1 MKISSQLL
9 RKIESDLALNAAFR
23 KGEDIPVA
31 NCWHFCTD
39 GNAVDA
45 MFYGRRDFI
54 DGMNRIYLAFRKYP
68 NVTIL
73 AFVLMDTHFHLVMH
87 GDYND
92 CNNFVHEYLRRTSMY
107 ISFMHG
113 DRKKLLGI
121 PVCSQRID
129 TDIYLKKAICYVIKN
144 PTSAGLS
151 YLPYDYPWS
160 SGALYFR
167 KNGLWTSPVWRGG
180 EYYTHGLEN
189 MGILKRRSYLRCR
202 DVEFQDVPV
211 SKGLIF
217 PGEFVAVEI
226 VERVFRTCR
235 SFNYFMGNSRED
247 DMDSHAML
255 ISRLSMP
262 IQEIRQHRNELS
274 LELFGKTGLRNFDM
288 AQRVKLARALRKKY
302 GCSAK
307 QVCKVCGL
315 IHDEVKGG
323 I

>member
-160 SGALYFR
+160 SGSLYFR
-167 KNGLWTSPVWRGG
+167 KRNCWTSPMWGEGLFGSEILNMSLRRARKEFRMRFPKKTEVASSGG
-180 EYYTHGLEN
+180 
-189 MGILKRRSYLRCR
+189 M
-202 DVEFQDVPV
+202 
-211 SKGLIF
+211 IF
-217 PGEFVAVEI
+217 PGEYVAFEMVGRI
-226 VERVFRTCR
+226 FRTCR
-235 SFNYFMGNSRED
+235 SFNYFMGMSREED
-247 DMDSHAML
+247 LNPLSVTA
-255 ISRLSMP
+255 SRLSIP
-262 IQEIRQHRNELS
+262 IAEMRQLRRELGM
-274 LELFGKTGLRNFDM
+274 ELFGKSSLRTM
-288 AQRVKLARALRKKY
+288 STSQRLKLARTLRSRY
-302 GCSAK
+302 NCSAK
-307 QVCKVCGL
+307 QAARVCGL
-315 IHDEVKGG
+315 VYGEVMDV

>member
-1 MKISSQLL
+1 M
-9 RKIESDLALNAAFR
+9 
-23 KGEDIPVA
+23 
-31 NCWHFCTD
+31 
-39 GNAVDA
+39 
-45 MFYGRRDFI
+45 
-54 DGMNRIYLAFRKYP
+54 
-68 NVTIL
+68 
-73 AFVLMDTHFHLVMH
+73 
-87 GDYND
+87 
-92 CNNFVHEYLRRTSMY
+92 
-107 ISFMHG
+107 
-113 DRKKLLGI
+113 
-121 PVCSQRID
+121 
-129 TDIYLKKAICYVIKN
+129 
-144 PTSAGLS
+144 
-151 YLPYDYPWS
+151 
-160 SGALYFR
+160 
-167 KNGLWTSPVWRGG
+167 
-180 EYYTHGLEN
+180 
-189 MGILKRRSYLRCR
+189 
-202 DVEFQDVPV
+202 EFQDVPV
-211 SKGLIF
+211 SEGLIF